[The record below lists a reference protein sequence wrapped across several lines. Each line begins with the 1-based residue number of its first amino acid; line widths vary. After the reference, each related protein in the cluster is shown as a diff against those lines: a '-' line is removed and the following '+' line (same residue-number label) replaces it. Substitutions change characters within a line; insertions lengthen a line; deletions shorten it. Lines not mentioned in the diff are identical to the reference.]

1 MSTIQ
6 EQANDIVAG
15 YESGALTEE
24 QALAQLQT
32 LGVHPLHA
40 AEMLAVA
47 RGESD
52 VEGEGA

>member
-6 EQANDIVAG
+6 EQANDIVSG
-15 YESGALTEE
+15 YEAGALTEE
-24 QALAQLQT
+24 QALAQLKA

-40 AEMLAVA
+40 AEMLTVA